1 MSRVFSHGR
10 GQENGYAAVS
20 LDRLKNTLF
29 HILEK
34 CGDVWY
40 TKMNKLLFYTDFLAY
55 REHGMAIS
63 GLRAKHRSQQP
74 CPDKVSGHDGATN
87 HPESV

>member
-1 MSRVFSHGR
+1 MSCDALQQAGARI
-10 GQENGYAAVS
+10 QEIIS
-20 LDRLKNTLF
+20 ELDRLKNTLL

-87 HPESV
+87 HTESV